1 MSRGSAII
9 AVFMFVALLAAGTP
23 ASASAAAA
31 SVALAGTDQMPK
43 ARTVRATDLRDHPA
57 SEGKLLEV
65 VPANSDLLVR
75 ERRGGWYHVVR
86 GEQDG
91 WVRLTAVRFATTT
104 PSSSGGITAPLAFL
118 RSGRSAVQTGTVTTG
133 VRGLSEVDL
142 ANATPN
148 PSAVS
153 ALDPHAVTPEDARAF
168 AARIGLVAT
177 AVEFVK
183 VHKKDKDH
191 KGKDDDGD
199 GGG

>member
-9 AVFMFVALLAAGTP
+9 AVFIFVALPAAGTP
-23 ASASAAAA
+23 ASASAA
-31 SVALAGTDQMPK
+31 SQMQK
-43 ARTVRATDLRDHPA
+43 ARTVRATDLRDHPV
-57 SEGKLLEV
+57 SDGKLLEV

-75 ERRGGWYHVVR
+75 ERQGGWYHVVR

-104 PSSSGGITAPLAFL
+104 PSSSGGISAPLAFL

-153 ALDPHAVTPEDARAF
+153 ALDTHAVMPEDARAY
-168 AARIGLVAT
+168 AARIGLAAT

-183 VHKKDKDH
+183 VHKKGKDH
-191 KGKDDDGD
+191 KGKDDEGD